1 MKLIIQYAALA
12 LLLIGFPVG
21 SYLWMKSGFNEQVE
35 HLKSLEPKGKVPAFS
50 FLTTTGDSLLP
61 KTVQGSPHAVHFFSD
76 DKLTLELL
84 HQISLQF
91 KDKDVH
97 VISYLP
103 EENYDYAGILKKYDI
118 EVDRKESNWHFVAPP
133 QGMPRTQLHD
143 MYQLPP
149 NDKDKLL
156 IVGKDLNIRGYYDT
170 NKDEFEN
177 LIVHH
182 MALML
187 PRDKKRE
194 IGFERTKEK

>member
-1 MKLIIQYAALA
+1 MRLIIQYAALA

-35 HLKSLEPKGKVPAFS
+35 HLKNLEPKGKVPAFS

-61 KTVQGSPHAVHFFSD
+61 ETVQGSPHAVHFFSD

-103 EENYDYAGILKKYDI
+103 EANYDYASVLKKYNI
-118 EVDRKESNWHFVAPP
+118 EVDRKKSNWHFVAIPE
-133 QGMPRTQLHD
+133 GMTEAQLHD

-156 IVGKDLNIRGYYDT
+156 IVGKDLNVRGYYDT

-177 LIVHH
+177 VVIHH

-187 PRDKKRE
+187 PRDKKKE
-194 IGFERTKEK
+194 IGFERIKEK

>member
-1 MKLIIQYAALA
+1 MKKIIQYAALA
-12 LLLIGFPVG
+12 LLLFVFPFG
-21 SYLWMKSGFNEQVE
+21 SYLWMKSGFNQQIE
-35 HLKSLEPKGKVPAFS
+35 HLKNLEPKGKVPTFS
-50 FLTTTGDSLLP
+50 FLTTAGDSLLP

-76 DKLTLELL
+76 NKLTLELL

-103 EENYDYAGILKKYDI
+103 EANYDYTGVLKKYNI
-118 EVDRKESNWHFVAPP
+118 EVDRKKSNWHFVAPP
-133 QGMPRTQLHD
+133 EGMTQAQLHD
-143 MYQLPP
+143 MYQLSP

-177 LIVHH
+177 LMIHH

-187 PRDKKRE
+187 PRDKKKE